1 MLDIGI
7 CSFIDRDA
15 SGGMRNV
22 DNHVPILDVFV
33 SDKSLDVVCDVDEFT
48 SSLGGDVEFSHRMIH
63 GEVGI

>member
-1 MLDIGI
+1 
-7 CSFIDRDA
+7 
-15 SGGMRNV
+15 
-22 DNHVPILDVFV
+22 VFV